1 MPLSSLSVEILGEV
15 LSQIDDQK
23 SLESAVLSCPLLHTA
38 YRERRES
45 VNHAFWRNTYADCE
59 VYCRFLTYAVVNFLP
74 LKVSRENIQGEDM
87 YAFWVAYMNWSN
99 PPQDSANF
107 IQDIFPASSKWE
119 QITAIPSPSGKD
131 MAETHKY
138 IFSWCEKLCKDRLK
152 YNPFTKKEV
161 NTNPPPSRTELTRIC
176 AAIYQFWIYCILYSS
191 PVVGLSDCI
200 RDHEGNVL
208 GLWDGAEAMM
218 VLVPCILEVMWFRDF
233 VFIRNTL
240 IGWLQDCSKPIIGKI
255 GLDLADEVEHSA
267 PPFTP
272 EDDETSMWSL
282 ICGLGPSGFW
292 KFLFENTYKEQVVT
306 RLVIEALPQTGYR
319 PLSMYFGNYLEDV
332 SIRTYCP
339 ILRICKGRYNL
350 AEEDSD
356 WWNVAETNDQIIDKS
371 VIMWDDWRL
380 KEWGYSFPVLTPP
393 LFRAELSVGEGDT
406 EEEVRN
412 RYLEIYGR
420 VGDINEKP
428 RFLSFV
434 DYVLENIQKKLI
446 REAMGLQKSM
456 ISNK

>member
-1 MPLSSLSVEILGEV
+1 MLLSSLPVEILGGV

-23 SLESAVLSCPLLHTA
+23 SLESAVLSCPLFHTA

-138 IFSWCEKLCKDRLK
+138 IFSWCEKL
-152 YNPFTKKEV
+152 
-161 NTNPPPSRTELTRIC
+161 
-176 AAIYQFWIYCILYSS
+176 W
-191 PVVGLSDCI
+191 LSDCI

-380 KEWGYSFPVLTPP
+380 KGWGYSFPVLTPP

-420 VGDINEKP
+420 VDDVDEKP

-446 REAMGLQKSM
+446 REAMGVTE
-456 ISNK
+456 IYDIE